1 MATQRTFEEK
11 SEILAHCLELERT
24 GGDILAYLW
33 SKNYLTP
40 RATWCNYQREWLHR
54 KPYEFTDGRPKVKKK
69 KETKDMARLII
80 TDEQK
85 LEAAEIAIKG
95 GSPFAFLKGLG
106 AKNPGGAWY
115 NVKQWLEKTH
125 PDVLK
130 KIPTHSKAWRAPKE
144 MKLDAGGDYEISAA
158 EAMDNMKD
166 AADEFFG
173 KCEEAGLN
181 LEEKTITAPVSYDG
195 FHVRGISGRFGS
207 YHFQDINGRQWIDYE
222 DNESSNELSMTVEQW
237 REFLDE
243 LRRAAL
249 VLGVEL

>member
-33 SKNYLTP
+33 SENYLTP
-40 RATWCNYQREWLHR
+40 RATWFNYQREWLHR
-54 KPYEFTDGRPKVKKK
+54 KPYEYTDGKPKKK
-69 KETKDMARLII
+69 KETNDMARLII

-85 LEAAEIAIKG
+85 LEAAQIAING

-125 PDVLK
+125 PDVLE

-144 MKLDAGGDYEISAA
+144 LKLDAGENYEISAK
-158 EAMDNMKD
+158 EAMDNIKE
-166 AADEFFG
+166 AADDFFDG
-173 KCEEAGLN
+173 CKNAGLN
-181 LEEKTITAPVSYDG
+181 IELAPEEVKPLSLDGLEIAGIRHQDLGEFYYDKKFNSIDWRTPEGDEVGMSPVWW
-195 FHVRGISGRFGS
+195 
-207 YHFQDINGRQWIDYE
+207 RQL
-222 DNESSNELSMTVEQW
+222 LSDLPKILKM
-237 REFLDE
+237 
-243 LRRAAL
+243 
-249 VLGVEL
+249 LGVEA